1 MPSSFRPSVRSRAP
15 WRALVLV
22 AGLAVSMARSLAA
35 QTATV
40 PIPDDASR
48 RHLTARR
55 TTGPITLDG
64 RLDEADWRTA
74 PVAGDF
80 VTARPDFLPTAP
92 FGSEVRVLFDSVH
105 LYVGVINRDTA
116 ARRRLRLQ
124 DLRRDFEPPENDVF
138 GLTLGPLGDRR
149 TVFQLQT
156 TPLGSQGDVQ
166 AFDGGDSFNFSWD
179 AMWRV
184 RTTLSDSMW
193 TAEFAIPWRSLRYR
207 GDGGA
212 WDVNFVRNNRKL
224 LTWSAWMPY
233 PRQFSSWRLTYGGV
247 LDSLVPPPPGTNI
260 RIRPYALGNAQRDL
274 TPGAFRG
281 STGDIGG
288 EVIWAPT
295 TNSVVEATVN
305 TDFAQADV
313 DRQVVNL
320 TRFGVFFPERRQ
332 FFLEN
337 SDVLSAGGLLSRYV
351 VQPFFTRRIGLA
363 DDGTLLPIV
372 GGARY
377 AYRSGRTSAGAL
389 AMRQGSGAG
398 TPAATFAVARGS
410 SFFGRSTRIGGTVA
424 LRDGDALGAVPASR
438 NVVLAVDG
446 LTRVGET
453 FQASGMLSSS
463 TLGDTTGIAA
473 TYNVSYSSPRVTS
486 SVAGAL
492 VTSAYNPQ
500 TGFVSRP
507 NVWFTSPFVSYT
519 AQPRWRPRSLVWIRP
534 AANANVY
541 LDPRTSALQEAS
553 FVVNTEF
560 LRSTGATW
568 TPFVEANWQ
577 RPTLPLPLL
586 PGVTIAPGALDYVRY
601 GVDLKSDQSAAVA
614 GQVVL
619 ADGGFFDGRLRGAV
633 FNGRWSPSPYVALR
647 VNYEVNDI
655 RGLGTRD
662 TSLVTHLAGP
672 ELRVFLNP
680 RVQWSAFYQ
689 YNTVAER
696 GTLNA
701 RFSWEFLPLSFLY
714 VVYNDRQAILGGLT
728 PQARSLIVK
737 LSWLQQL

>member
-1 MPSSFRPSVRSRAP
+1 MRCPAVRPSVLPRRP
-15 WRALVLV
+15 ALALLT
-22 AGLAVSMARSLAA
+22 LAASLAPRLPA

-40 PIPDDASR
+40 PIPEEASR

-55 TTGPITLDG
+55 ATAPIVLDG
-64 RLDEADWRTA
+64 RLDEGDWRAA
-74 PVAGDF
+74 PAAGDF
-80 VTARPDFLPTAP
+80 VTSRPDFLPKAP
-92 FGSEVRVLFDSVH
+92 FASEVRVLYDRDH
-105 LYVGVINRDTA
+105 LYVGVVNRDTA

-149 TVFQLQT
+149 TVFQMHT

-184 RTTLSDSMW
+184 RTTVSDSMW

-207 GDGGA
+207 ADLTS

-224 LTWSAWMPY
+224 LTWSSWMPY

-247 LDSLVPPPPGTNI
+247 LDSLAPPPPRTNV
-260 RIRPYALGNAQRDL
+260 RVRPYVLGSAQRDL
-274 TPGAFRG
+274 SPGAFRG
-281 STGDIGG
+281 AVGDVGG

-295 TNSVVEATVN
+295 TNSVLEATVN

-337 SDVLSAGGLLSRYV
+337 SDVLTAGGLSARYV

-363 DDGTLLPIV
+363 ADGTLLPIV
-372 GGARY
+372 GGLRY
-377 AYRSGRTSAGAL
+377 SYRSGRTSAGAL

-410 SFFGRSTRIGGTVA
+410 SFFGRSTRVGGTVA
-424 LRDGDALGAVPASR
+424 LREDDALGAMPGRR
-438 NVVLAVDG
+438 NLVLAVDG
-446 LTRVGET
+446 LTRVSET
-453 FQASGMLSSS
+453 FQASGMVSASRAGDS
-463 TLGDTTGIAA
+463 TGLAA
-473 TYNVSYSSPRVTS
+473 TYSLAYSSPRMTS
-486 SVAGAL
+486 SLSGAL
-492 VTSAYNPQ
+492 VTSAYDPQ

-507 NVWFTSPFVSYT
+507 NVWFTSPSVSYT
-519 AQPRWRPRSLVWIRP
+519 AQPSWRPRSLVWIKP
-534 AANANVY
+534 TATANVF

-553 FVVNTEF
+553 VALNAEV
-560 LRSTGATW
+560 LRVTGGAL

-577 RPTLPLPLL
+577 RPTAPLPLL
-586 PGVTIAPGALDYVRY
+586 PGVAIAPRAYDYLRY
-601 GVDLKSDQSAAVA
+601 GLDLKSDQSARLA
-614 GQVVL
+614 GQLVL

-633 FNGRWSPSPYVALR
+633 VNGRWSPSPYVAVRL
-647 VNYEVNDI
+647 NYEVNDV
-655 RGLGTRD
+655 RRLGTRD

-672 ELRVFLNP
+672 ELRVFASP

-689 YNTVAER
+689 YNTVVER

-714 VVYNDRQAILGGLT
+714 VVYNERQPILGGTT

-737 LSWLQQL
+737 VSLLQQL